1 MILELDSIYWF
12 YIAFFSKIVAYA
24 TDDPKVIIGDRS
36 NLQFTQVKIIHEMKQ
51 NSFLIEEIRSS
62 KGSL

>member
-36 NLQFTQVKIIHEMKQ
+36 NLQFTQV
-51 NSFLIEEIRSS
+51 NF
-62 KGSL
+62 SLDAKT